1 MNYFD
6 PETLTTGTAPNYVQ
20 FEHVTY
26 QDNPIVLLSYRY
38 PSYTGG
44 QTSVQVFQGYR
55 LEAGKDRQRGVGS
68 ILIKEVCCVKYEL

>member
-1 MNYFD
+1 MNYFN
-6 PETLTTGTAPNYVQ
+6 PETLTIGTAPNYIE
-20 FEHVTY
+20 FEHVTD
-26 QDNPIVLLSYRY
+26 QDNPIVFLSYRD

-68 ILIKEVCCVKYEL
+68 ILMKVVCCVKI